1 MLILTLPLQKKG
13 LESSPFFHYC
23 TKEYLG
29 LILLSAYRTE
39 CVGFNADRVRFY
51 LALSAFYLLEWDLK
65 GGQNVLI
72 KSLKPLAIS
81 SLNKVLSFYTLIYW

>member
-1 MLILTLPLQKKG
+1 MLSIWMVSLMKNK
-13 LESSPFFHYC
+13 
-23 TKEYLG
+23 
-29 LILLSAYRTE
+29 AYRTE

-65 GGQNVLI
+65 GGQNVLV
-72 KSLKPLAIS
+72 KSLNPLAIS